1 MVSDNC
7 NFTISS
13 SPLDFSGDNP
23 GTFQIIVE
31 ATDDGGN
38 VSDCLV
44 NVTVDQSSSVIDI
57 ANDQRISVYPNPT
70 KNQVN
75 IEIDPS
81 LEAKSIV
88 LYDSSGK
95 RVEERTFAPQ
105 LSIADLP
112 KGVYSLA
119 IITAEDVFVTRVLR
133 W

>member
-1 MVSDNC
+1 MATITVADDTSPTLNCFGDFTIQLAAGETTTLDLNEVVAMVSDNC

-70 KNQVN
+70 
-75 IEIDPS
+75 
-81 LEAKSIV
+81 
-88 LYDSSGK
+88 
-95 RVEERTFAPQ
+95 
-105 LSIADLP
+105 
-112 KGVYSLA
+112 
-119 IITAEDVFVTRVLR
+119 
-133 W
+133 